1 MVCLQIHERYHNSN
15 RISTGIPPPYS
26 TPRLL
31 IFWTTAVA
39 VTVVA
44 AAVVVVIVGRSR
56 MGTDKEDNTRQVR
69 KKNLRSVR
77 MHQIMGRKVH

>member
-31 IFWTTAVA
+31 IFWTTAV
-39 VTVVA
+39 TVVA
-44 AAVVVVIVGRSR
+44 AAAAVVIVGRR
-56 MGTDKEDNTRQVR
+56 GMGTDKEDNTRQVR
-69 KKNLRSVR
+69 KKKLRSVR
-77 MHQIMGRKVH
+77 MHQMGRKVY